1 MNYRLVIFVISLG
14 LTAAVTQFVM
24 MREFLTLF
32 SQNELILGI
41 ILGSWTIL
49 TGIGAFLGRFCFRIL
64 KCRWFFSLSFLLLA
78 MLPGIQF
85 VMIRTSGIFFV
96 SGAEIGPLHVFLFS
110 LLFLLPFCLVSGLL
124 LNLFSEGFIDF
135 KGGEKTGRVYLW
147 DVLGDIIGGLLF
159 SFLFVYLF
167 SSVETLIFICMLNF
181 VLLGVSL
188 KGAKKAIVIFSSI
201 VALITFLQ
209 LDIERLILMVEFSG
223 HEILHHESNPYGTLT
238 VTKKDGQTNFFEN
251 GKPFSSDQETISK
264 EEGVHYGL
272 SQVKKPETLL
282 LVGGAFQG
290 VVEESLK
297 YKSIERVDYIERNP
311 WLIALYKKFFTFKD
325 EEKVSLI
332 IEDPAVFMRMKWNEY
347 DAVLINLP
355 PPATANLNRYYTY
368 EFFKDVKG
376 ALRKGGIFTFSL
388 PGSSNYS
395 GKTLSLL
402 TSSVYK
408 TLKSVFPE
416 TMIVPGNRNYFIA
429 SSMPLI
435 GDISYL
441 IDQKNISTRY
451 TNEKYLK
458 GILTEDRIETV
469 NQIANK
475 DADVNY
481 AFRPSTYFIHLQY
494 WFGKF
499 GKGFLFPV
507 MFVVFAF
514 LVSLIL
520 FKGMGEYALTSS
532 VYSSGFSGM
541 GMLIIL
547 LITFQISHGYL
558 YSYLSVLITA
568 FFIGS
573 FLGAI
578 LFAKFLIIRKRHFI
592 VLESI
597 LVMLCIILPF
607 FFLSTNVSPV
617 IFAIFSFSVGIILGA
632 EFVFVSN
639 FFKQEEARNVSAYLF
654 VFDFLGS
661 SLGAF
666 VIGAFVIPLVGMKE
680 SCFILGA
687 IKLFSLSL
695 VAVKDWSCR
704 NFKIYERFS
713 QLFLYVVV
721 SFVFV
726 SLGGMIYFEDTGI
739 LLYGLS
745 LSHLYIYLTLILLG
759 AGLFLAMDYKIV
771 PVKWEKF
778 SRDIFH
784 ASGIRPFTIF
794 NFFIFSIVAF
804 FPIFRCYF
812 KVPYVFCHICPRKC
826 VFGVIRP
833 YLIPAI
839 LLMNIRR
846 NSWCYSFCPLG
857 TLQECHSATFKTK
870 KGLTSIILPIIS
882 YFIFVAICF
891 FYFKTEMDFNSVT
904 SKGEDWYTFFFK
916 NNYTTSIS
924 VIIVTF
930 VILWASIIIR
940 RSFCNV
946 FCPVNVVSRLRARVE
961 MYWFK
966 GGVDVEERVYE

>member
-1 MNYRLVIFVISLG
+1 MNHRPVIFVTSLG
-14 LTAAVTQFVM
+14 ITAAVTQFVM

-49 TGIGAFLGRFCFRIL
+49 TGIGAFLGRFCCKISGC
-64 KCRWFFSLSFLLLA
+64 KWFFSLSSLLLA
-78 MLPGIQF
+78 LFPCIQF
-85 VMIRTSGIFFV
+85 VMIRTSGIFFI
-96 SGAEIGPLHVFLFS
+96 SGSEIGPLHIFIFS
-110 LLFLLPFCLVSGLL
+110 LLFLLPFCLLSGLL

-147 DVLGDIIGGLLF
+147 DVLGDIIGGILF
-159 SFLFVYLF
+159 SFLFVYFF

-181 VLLGVSL
+181 VLMGVSL
-188 KGAKKAIVIFSSI
+188 NGTKKAIVILSSI

-209 LDIERLILMVEFSG
+209 FDIEKWILLVEFRG
-223 HEILHHESNPYGTLT
+223 HDILHHESNPYGTLT
-238 VTKKDGQTNFFEN
+238 VTKKDGQINFFEN

-264 EEGVHYGL
+264 EEGVHYCL

-290 VVEESLK
+290 VIEESLK
-297 YKSIERVDYIERNP
+297 YKSIKRVDYIERNP
-311 WLIALYKKFFTFKD
+311 WLMALYKKFFSSPD
-325 EEKVSLI
+325 GEKVSLI
-332 IEDPAVFMRMKWNEY
+332 IEDPVVFIRMKVKEY
-347 DAVLINLP
+347 DAILINLP

-368 EFFKDVKG
+368 EFFKDVEG
-376 ALRKGGIFTFSL
+376 ALKKDGVFSFSL
-388 PGSSNYS
+388 PSSTNYS
-395 GKTLSLL
+395 GERLSLL

-408 TLKSVFPE
+408 TLKSVFSE
-416 TMIVPGNRNYFIA
+416 TMIVPGEKNYFIA
-429 SSMPLI
+429 SNLPLF
-435 GDISYL
+435 DDTSYL
-441 IDQKNISTRY
+441 IEQKNIEARY
-451 TNEKYLK
+451 TNAKYLK

-469 NQIANK
+469 NEIANK
-475 DADVNY
+475 DVAVNY

-494 WFGKF
+494 WFEKF

-507 MFVVFAF
+507 MFIVFTF
-514 LVSLIL
+514 LMSLIL
-520 FKGMGEYALTSS
+520 FKGLGEYALTSS

-541 GMLIIL
+541 GIQIIL
-547 LITFQISHGYL
+547 LVTFQINHGYL

-573 FLGAI
+573 FIGAI
-578 LFAKFLIIRKRHFI
+578 IFAKLSITKKRHFI
-592 VLESI
+592 TLESI
-597 LVMLCIILPF
+597 LALLCILLPV

-617 IFAIFSFSVGIILGA
+617 IFAIFSLSVGIILGA

-666 VIGAFVIPLVGMKE
+666 VIGAFVIPLVGMRE
-680 SCFILGA
+680 SCFILGS

-695 VAVKDWSCR
+695 VSVKDWSCR

-713 QLFLYVVV
+713 QLFLFVVV
-721 SFVFV
+721 SFAFV
-726 SLGGMIYFEDTGI
+726 SIGGMIYFEDTGI
-739 LLYGLS
+739 MLYGLS
-745 LSHLYIYLTLILLG
+745 LSEFYLSLTLLLLG
-759 AGLFLAMDYKIV
+759 VGLFLAMDYKIG

-778 SRDIFH
+778 SREIFRL
-784 ASGIRPFTIF
+784 SGIRPFTIL
-794 NFFIFSIVAF
+794 NFFIFSFVAF

-812 KVPYVFCHICPRKC
+812 KIPYVFCHVCPRKC

-833 YLIPAI
+833 YLIPAA

-857 TLQECHSATFKTK
+857 TLQECHSAAFKTK
-870 KGLTSIILPIIS
+870 KGIISKIVPIIS
-882 YFIFVAICF
+882 YTIFVAICF
-891 FYFKTEMDFNSVT
+891 FYFKTEMDFNSVI
-904 SKGEDWYTFFFK
+904 SRGDDWYTFFFK
-916 NNYTTSIS
+916 NNYTTSLS

-930 VILWASIIIR
+930 IILWASIVIR
-940 RSFCNV
+940 RSFCTV
-946 FCPVNVVSRLRARVE
+946 FCPVNVVSKLRARVE

-966 GGVDVEERVYE
+966 DNREERVYE